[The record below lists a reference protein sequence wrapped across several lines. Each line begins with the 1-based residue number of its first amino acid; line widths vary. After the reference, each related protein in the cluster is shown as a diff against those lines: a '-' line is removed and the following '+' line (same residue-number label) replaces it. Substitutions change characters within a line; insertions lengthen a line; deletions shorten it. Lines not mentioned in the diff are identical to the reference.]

1 MSEKQIKADEVASSA
16 CDGDDLYNPAYTGAL
31 AESAQVIV
39 EQNRH
44 LLLRSQ
50 ERSFNPV
57 TELDFT
63 SNGAGVAI
71 QHLFEEVAAFREGC
85 VPWRILRELAVTTDR
100 LIRALKE
107 RKNAP
112 VLAIDAVGVAFREC
126 MILWCDTHSS
136 PRMERK
142 TYLKKIFKGKD
153 EFCKALKA
161 LHAEYVRIAAA
172 KGHKKR
178 TMSAASILE
187 EPGGA
192 DERNRIY
199 REIWR
204 LEKGGMTAK
213 KAISAMMRGT
223 YAARMKGVKA
233 ETWRRY
239 YNDWKRHSATC
250 KSDPINALSK
260 TENSV
265 HETVNPTCE
274 TINET
279 INPTRETI
287 NETIKPLDETIIELI
302 QSNPGVSGLMLVELI
317 GKSRAT
323 IMRVI
328 SDLKLKGRIEYRG
341 SKKTG
346 GYYAAQSLE
355 CHHRRKHLEE
365 QRDGTKSRKCGIMQN
380 MTITKL
386 MMPVAAVMLGGSLAC
401 AEAAQNAAGRVSCSP
416 PPLLSAELRKAA

>member
-1 MSEKQIKADEVASSA
+1 MSEKQIKADEIASSA

-31 AESAQVIV
+31 VESAQVIV

-50 ERSFNPV
+50 ERNFNPV

-71 QHLFEEVAAFREGC
+71 QHLFEEVAVFREGC
-85 VPWRILRELAVTTDR
+85 VPWRILRELFVTTDR
-100 LIRALKE
+100 LINALKQ

-126 MILWCDTHSS
+126 AIVWCDTHSP
-136 PRMERK
+136 PRMEREI
-142 TYLKKIFKGKD
+142 YLKKVFKGKD

-187 EPGGA
+187 EQSGC
-192 DERNRIY
+192 DERIRIY
-199 REIWR
+199 REILR

-223 YAARMKGVKA
+223 YAARMKGVKP

-239 YNDWKRHSATC
+239 YNDWKRHSAARKTEPI
-250 KSDPINALSK
+250 KSLSEPINEPIKVESEPINPQGEPINEPINALSEPINEPIK
-260 TENSV
+260 TEIQDCV
-265 HETVNPTCE
+265 FA
-274 TINET
+274 
-279 INPTRETI
+279 
-287 NETIKPLDETIIELI
+287 LI
-302 QSNPGVSGLMLVELI
+302 ADNPGLNRPEIIKHLKKCRSTV
-317 GKSRAT
+317 SRAL
-323 IMRVI
+323 V
-328 SDLKLKGRIEYRG
+328 KLCASGRIEHRG
-341 SKKTG
+341 SNKTG
-346 GYYAAQSLE
+346 GYYATVPESAAD
-355 CHHRRKHLEE
+355 CRKQLDD
-365 QRDGTKSRKCGIMQN
+365 QRDGRCN
-380 MTITKL
+380 L
-386 MMPVAAVMLGGSLAC
+386 V
-401 AEAAQNAAGRVSCSP
+401 
-416 PPLLSAELRKAA
+416 

>member
-1 MSEKQIKADEVASSA
+1 MSEKQIKGEGNPSFADE
-16 CDGDDLYNPAYTGAL
+16 GEDLYNPAYTGAL
-31 AESAQVIV
+31 ADSAQAIV

-50 ERSFNPV
+50 ERNFNPV

-85 VPWRILRELAVTTDR
+85 VPWLILRELALTTDR
-100 LIRALKE
+100 LISALKQ

-112 VLAIDAVGVAFREC
+112 VLEIDAVGVAFREC
-126 MILWCDTHSS
+126 MILWCDTHSP
-136 PRMERK
+136 PRMERE
-142 TYLKKIFKGKD
+142 TYLKKVFKGKD

-161 LHAEYVRIAAA
+161 LHAEYVRIATS
-172 KGHKKR
+172 KGGKKQ
-178 TMSAASILE
+178 TVSAASILE

-199 REIWR
+199 REIRR

-223 YAARMKGVKA
+223 YAARMKGVKP

-260 TENSV
+260 TANSV
-265 HETVNPTCE
+265 HETVNETVNPTCETINETIKPLDETINPVCE

-346 GYYAAQSLE
+346 GYYAA
-355 CHHRRKHLEE
+355 
-365 QRDGTKSRKCGIMQN
+365 
-380 MTITKL
+380 
-386 MMPVAAVMLGGSLAC
+386 
-401 AEAAQNAAGRVSCSP
+401 
-416 PPLLSAELRKAA
+416 

>member
-1 MSEKQIKADEVASSA
+1 MSEKQIKADEIASSA
-16 CDGDDLYNPAYTGAL
+16 CDGDDLYNPTYTDAL

-50 ERSFNPV
+50 ERNFNPV

-63 SNGAGVAI
+63 SNGAGMAI
-71 QHLFEEVAAFREGC
+71 QHLFEEVAAFREWC

-100 LIRALKE
+100 LISALKQ

-112 VLAIDAVGVAFREC
+112 VFEIDAVGVAFRKC

-142 TYLKKIFKGKD
+142 TYLKKIFNGKD
-153 EFCKALKA
+153 DFCKALEA

-187 EPGGA
+187 EQSGG
-192 DERNRIY
+192 DERIRIY
-199 REIWR
+199 REILR

-223 YAARMKGVKA
+223 YAARMKGVKP

-239 YNDWKRHSATC
+239 YNDWKRHSAARKTEPI
-250 KSDPINALSK
+250 KSLSEPINEPIKVESEPINPQGEPINEPINALSEPINEPIK
-260 TENSV
+260 TEIQDCV
-265 HETVNPTCE
+265 FA
-274 TINET
+274 
-279 INPTRETI
+279 
-287 NETIKPLDETIIELI
+287 LI
-302 QSNPGVSGLMLVELI
+302 ADNPGLNRPEIIKHLKKCRSTV
-317 GKSRAT
+317 SRAL
-323 IMRVI
+323 V
-328 SDLKLKGRIEYRG
+328 KLCASGRIEHRG
-341 SKKTG
+341 SNKTG
-346 GYYAAQSLE
+346 GYYATVPESAAD
-355 CHHRRKHLEE
+355 CRKQLDD
-365 QRDGTKSRKCGIMQN
+365 QRDGRCN
-380 MTITKL
+380 L
-386 MMPVAAVMLGGSLAC
+386 V
-401 AEAAQNAAGRVSCSP
+401 
-416 PPLLSAELRKAA
+416 

>member
-1 MSEKQIKADEVASSA
+1 MDAKESLLAFFELSKRRKCTIHREDALVTRILFERLGSRIKKSRPSNKDQVPWISFQETEMSEKQIKAEEIASSV
-16 CDGDDLYNPAYTGAL
+16 CDGDNLYNPAYTGAL
-31 AESAQVIV
+31 VESAQVIV

-50 ERSFNPV
+50 ERNFNPV

-63 SNGAGVAI
+63 SNGAGMAI

-100 LIRALKE
+100 LISALKQ

-112 VLAIDAVGVAFREC
+112 VFEIDAVGVAFREC

-172 KGHKKR
+172 KVHKKR

-199 REIWR
+199 PEIWR

-223 YAARMKGVKA
+223 YAARMKGVKP

-239 YNDWKRHSATC
+239 YNDWKRHRVTPEAVGKTVDKNDLTVGKTVGKSSSTVG
-250 KSDPINALSK
+250 KSDLTVGKTVGKKFELS
-260 TENSV
+260 T
-265 HETVNPTCE
+265 
-274 TINET
+274 NEKILSLLR
-279 INPTRETI
+279 INPQTTR
-287 NETIKPLDETIIELI
+287 DELARSLCLSIR
-302 QSNPGVSGLMLVELI
+302 G
-317 GKSRAT
+317 
-323 IMRVI
+323 
-328 SDLKLKGRIEYRG
+328 IEY
-341 SKKTG
+341 
-346 GYYAAQSLE
+346 AI
-355 CHHRRKHLEE
+355 
-365 QRDGTKSRKCGIMQN
+365 GTLK
-380 MTITKL
+380 
-386 MMPVAAVMLGGSLAC
+386 
-401 AEAAQNAAGRVSCSP
+401 
-416 PPLLSAELRKAA
+416 KAACLRRVGGRKLGHWEVLGSASTTSA

>member
-1 MSEKQIKADEVASSA
+1 MSEKQIKADEIASSA
-16 CDGDDLYNPAYTGAL
+16 CDGDDLYNPAYTDAL
-31 AESAQVIV
+31 AESAQAIV

-50 ERSFNPV
+50 EGNFNPV

-63 SNGAGVAI
+63 SNGAGMAI

-100 LIRALKE
+100 LISALKQ

-112 VLAIDAVGVAFREC
+112 VFEIDAVGVAFRKC

-142 TYLKKIFKGKD
+142 TYLKKIFNGKD
-153 EFCKALKA
+153 DFCKALEA

-187 EPGGA
+187 EQSGG
-192 DERNRIY
+192 DERIRIY
-199 REIWR
+199 REILR

-223 YAARMKGVKA
+223 YAARMKGVKP

-239 YNDWKRHSATC
+239 YNDWKRHSAARKTEPI
-250 KSDPINALSK
+250 KSLSEPINEPIKVESEPINPQGEPINEPINALSEPINEPIK
-260 TENSV
+260 TEIQDCV
-265 HETVNPTCE
+265 FA
-274 TINET
+274 
-279 INPTRETI
+279 
-287 NETIKPLDETIIELI
+287 LI
-302 QSNPGVSGLMLVELI
+302 ADNPGLNRPEIIKHLKKCRSTV
-317 GKSRAT
+317 SRAL
-323 IMRVI
+323 V
-328 SDLKLKGRIEYRG
+328 KLCASGRIEHRG
-341 SKKTG
+341 SNKTG
-346 GYYAAQSLE
+346 GYYATVPESAAD
-355 CHHRRKHLEE
+355 CRKQLDD
-365 QRDGTKSRKCGIMQN
+365 QRDGRCN
-380 MTITKL
+380 L
-386 MMPVAAVMLGGSLAC
+386 V
-401 AEAAQNAAGRVSCSP
+401 
-416 PPLLSAELRKAA
+416 